1 VEVNVAVY
9 AVNWFRRWMKQHG
22 LVDRDLCDAV
32 HEMARGLIDAD
43 LGGGLLKKR
52 LPRFGQGK
60 RGGFRTIVATRRSG
74 NWFFI
79 YGFAKS
85 DRGNIGHGKA
95 LECRGTAQE
104 FLALSSMQCD
114 EHVQSGKLFEVN
126 CHAQVA
132 NPI

>member
-1 VEVNVAVY
+1 MAVD
-9 AVNWFRRWMKQHG
+9 AMNWFRRWMARHG

-43 LGGGLLKKR
+43 LGGGLVKKR
-52 LPRFGQGK
+52 IARFGQGK

-85 DRGNIGHGKA
+85 DRDSIGPDKA
-95 LECRGTAQE
+95 LECRGVAKE
-104 FLALSSMQCD
+104 FLSFSSEQCD

-126 CHAQVA
+126 CLAQVA
-132 NPI
+132 NPF